1 MNEKKIMNQTIEKM
15 LVHASVRLE
24 FLRYPQV
31 IQTLFWSLALG
42 QVVGYVATALAGVPD
57 PELWTTIISLIFGL
71 FVYLF
76 QAVAVEKEAKA
87 N

>member
-1 MNEKKIMNQTIEKM
+1 MER
-15 LVHASVRLE
+15 SVNMKLI
-24 FLRYPQV
+24 V
-31 IQTLFWSLALG
+31 TLFWSLALG
-42 QVVGYVATALAGVPD
+42 QVVGYVAAALAGVPD

>member
-1 MNEKKIMNQTIEKM
+1 MER
-15 LVHASVRLE
+15 SVNMKLI
-24 FLRYPQV
+24 V
-31 IQTLFWSLALG
+31 TLFWSLALG
-42 QVVGYVATALAGVPD
+42 QVVGYVATAHTCKSGY
-57 PELWTTIISLIFGL
+57 ELWTTIISLIFGL

>member
-1 MNEKKIMNQTIEKM
+1 MERSVIMKLI
-15 LVHASVRLE
+15 V
-24 FLRYPQV
+24 
-31 IQTLFWSLALG
+31 TLFWSLALG
-42 QVVGYVATALAGVPD
+42 QVVSYVATALAGVPD

>member
-1 MNEKKIMNQTIEKM
+1 MER
-15 LVHASVRLE
+15 SVNMKLI
-24 FLRYPQV
+24 V
-31 IQTLFWSLALG
+31 TLFWSLALG
-42 QVVGYVATALAGVPD
+42 QVASVNPEAGYVATALAGVPD

>member
-1 MNEKKIMNQTIEKM
+1 MERSVIMKLI
-15 LVHASVRLE
+15 V
-24 FLRYPQV
+24 
-31 IQTLFWSLALG
+31 TLFWSLALG
-42 QVVGYVATALAGVPD
+42 QVVGDVATALAGVPD

>member
-1 MNEKKIMNQTIEKM
+1 MER
-15 LVHASVRLE
+15 SVNMKLI
-24 FLRYPQV
+24 V
-31 IQTLFWSLALG
+31 TLFWSLALG
-42 QVVGYVATALAGVPD
+42 QVVGYVAPALAGVPD

>member
-1 MNEKKIMNQTIEKM
+1 MER
-15 LVHASVRLE
+15 SVNMKLI
-24 FLRYPQV
+24 V
-31 IQTLFWSLALG
+31 TLFWSLALG
-42 QVVGYVATALAGVPD
+42 QVVGYVATALAGVPV